1 MRSTSSMRTLSL
13 KSCGRH
19 DTPSSCFSGGV
30 HGVFFT
36 SEVDQARA
44 HHALPPAA
52 PETATLMTDDGSRPL
67 SPAELATLT
76 TEADSLVASLHLPEP
91 TTPLVPR
98 APWMMDGDPRSDAD
112 GQSSSTIMLPSTIG
126 SAVTPLPDPDPVQG
140 PRNLHPY
147 LRSHDATAY
156 YYAVPIRLSFPFPF
170 CGLSI
175 ISFLSFDPMKQQQNY
190 FDFNS
195 CLHWSLSL
203 FFFPFSFSLFSF
215 P

>member
-1 MRSTSSMRTLSL
+1 MRTLSL

-140 PRNLHPY
+140 PRNLLPY
-147 LRSHDATAY
+147 LRSNDTTAY
-156 YYAVPIRLSFPFPF
+156 SYAVPIR
-170 CGLSI
+170 
-175 ISFLSFDPMKQQQNY
+175 
-190 FDFNS
+190 
-195 CLHWSLSL
+195 
-203 FFFPFSFSLFSF
+203 
-215 P
+215 